1 MLVYLLESFLSSK
14 NSCIGIRVSSEKK
27 TKSFRDNFVFFAGK
41 KLFTKIFAFC
51 ILFAC
56 EKYENFSFFAKLHFN
71 LFFKNMQN
79 FRKVKN
85 AKILRKKG
93 MRRFREK
100 RKRKFREKNV
110 LDARKFI
117 KKYIMLGIQYVYFRE
132 ISLRFR
138 IFCFI
143 PFHEKNEKF
152 REKFA
157 NTNGYFLIFSRN
169 VIGIFL
175 VPVSKL
181 STIKIFCLI
190 FSFGYPC
197 WVWTNESSLIDC
209 STKLQNS
216 RLLIGLQFK
225 YFPGY

>member
-1 MLVYLLESFLSSK
+1 
-14 NSCIGIRVSSEKK
+14 
-27 TKSFRDNFVFFAGK
+27 
-41 KLFTKIFAFC
+41 
-51 ILFAC
+51 
-56 EKYENFSFFAKLHFN
+56 
-71 LFFKNMQN
+71 
-79 FRKVKN
+79 
-85 AKILRKKG
+85 

-100 RKRKFREKNV
+100 RKRKFREKNI
-110 LDARKFI
+110 LDARCLQKFI

-209 STKLQNS
+209 SIKLQNFS
-216 RLLIGLQFK
+216 ASDWLQFK